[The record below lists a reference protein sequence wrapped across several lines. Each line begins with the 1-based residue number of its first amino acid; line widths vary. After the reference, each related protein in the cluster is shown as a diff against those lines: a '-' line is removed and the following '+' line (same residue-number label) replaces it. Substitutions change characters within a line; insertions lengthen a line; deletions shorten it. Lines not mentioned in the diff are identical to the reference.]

1 MPPNEKISSLG
12 ILAYERKSFINALI
26 RLKNAFKVKIKNT
39 EFVSQLN
46 AKEAVQQMFGTISHL
61 FNDEI
66 KQMITQ
72 YDSMIKSWTSIQKD
86 NSHISKISKWQEEQI
101 LIRDRLYE
109 VIPLK
114 FIELINDFEV
124 IQQKVNRERAD
135 PDLTIEEIASHN
147 SLLKEPLGFYS
158 GYIQLSM
165 NTKDE
170 IMESLLTEK
179 YLKSMKHMKSQLE
192 MKDEE
197 IKAMKLMI
205 EIYSKE

>member
-1 MPPNEKISSLG
+1 M
-12 ILAYERKSFINALI
+12 
-26 RLKNAFKVKIKNT
+26 
-39 EFVSQLN
+39 
-46 AKEAVQQMFGTISHL
+46 
-61 FNDEI
+61 
-66 KQMITQ
+66 
-72 YDSMIKSWTSIQKD
+72 
-86 NSHISKISKWQEEQI
+86 
-101 LIRDRLYE
+101 IRDRLYE
-109 VIPLK
+109 VIPMK

-179 YLKSMKHMKSQLE
+179 YLK
-192 MKDEE
+192 
-197 IKAMKLMI
+197 A
-205 EIYSKE
+205 